1 MARRLRKSHVTDST
15 ATSAAA
21 DFVRAMFEPRPD
33 PYEGADLA
41 TSRRVTAAFLGLSSL
56 LSLTFLPFE
65 PPDQEIGPE
74 GWLVGPAIVAA
85 GLIGTFLLLRRQP
98 GFNGLLVVAYGG
110 VAGIAALNWLA
121 GGDSSAYE
129 DLFVLF
135 LGAGAVH
142 PPRRAFTH
150 LGVLIGFLSLP
161 LLYEGT
167 GTDVVTDWAAEV
179 LLLLAIG
186 SVLTSYLFY
195 VRRQRA
201 GLQAGAEV
209 ARRLAR
215 SDALTGLGNRRALD
229 DMLTGET
236 ARSTREGVPLAIG
249 LVDLDGLR
257 RINDRY
263 GHLEGDRCLR
273 EAARAMEES
282 VRGSDMC
289 FRWGGDEFVVVLPG
303 TDRNGAEGVLAR
315 MAESVGRVCASNDDV
330 GLSLTYGVAE
340 LTPGESAEDLLAL
353 ADLALM
359 EQKTEKRR

>member
-1 MARRLRKSHVTDST
+1 MARRLRKPHVTDST
-15 ATSAAA
+15 ATDAAK

-41 TSRRVTAAFLGLSSL
+41 TSRRITGAFLGLSAL

-65 PPDQEIGPE
+65 PPDQQIGAA
-74 GWLVGPAIVAA
+74 GWLVGPAIVGA
-85 GLIGTFLLLRRQP
+85 GLVGTFVMLRRSP
-98 GFNGLLVVAYGG
+98 GFNELLLVAYAG
-110 VAGIAALNWLA
+110 VAGVAALNWLA
-121 GGDSSAYE
+121 GGHSSAYE
-129 DLFVLF
+129 DLFVLW

-150 LGVLIGFLSLP
+150 LAVLIGLLSLP
-161 LLYEGT
+161 LLYQGD
-167 GTDVVTDWAAEV
+167 GGGVVTDWAAEV

-186 SVLTSYLFY
+186 SVLISYLFY

-229 DMLTGET
+229 DTLTGET
-236 ARSTREGVPLAIG
+236 ARSARQNIPLAVG

-257 RINDRY
+257 RINDRF

-273 EAARAMEES
+273 EAARAMEKS

-303 TDRNGAEGVLAR
+303 TDRGGAEGVLAR
-315 MAESVGRVCASNDDV
+315 MAESVGRVCASNDEV

-340 LTPGESAEDLLAL
+340 LTPGESAEDLLAM

-359 EQKTEKRR
+359 ARKTEKRR

>member
-1 MARRLRKSHVTDST
+1 MARRLWKSHVTDST
-15 ATSAAA
+15 ASRAAR
-21 DFVRAMFEPRPD
+21 DFVRAMFERRPD

-41 TSRRVTAAFLGLSSL
+41 TSRRVTGAFLGLSAL
-56 LSLTFLPFE
+56 LSLAFLPFE
-65 PPDQEIGPE
+65 PPDEEIGAA
-74 GWLVGPAIVAA
+74 GWLVGAALVAA
-85 GLIGTFLLLRRQP
+85 GFVGTFLLLRRRP
-98 GFNGLLVVAYGG
+98 GFNELLMVAYAG
-110 VAGIAALNWLA
+110 VAGIAAMNWLA
-121 GGDSSAYE
+121 GGGSSSYE
-129 DLFVLF
+129 DLFVLW

-142 PPRRAFTH
+142 APRRAFTH
-150 LGVLIGFLSLP
+150 LAVLIGFLSLP

-167 GTDVVTDWAAEV
+167 SSEVVTDWAAEV
-179 LLLLAIG
+179 LLLIAIG
-186 SVLTSYLFY
+186 SVLISYLFY

-236 ARSTREGVPLAIG
+236 ARSARQGIPLAVG

-257 RINDRY
+257 RINDRF

-273 EAARAMEES
+273 EAARAMEKS
-282 VRGSDMC
+282 VRGSDIC

-303 TDRNGAEGVLAR
+303 TDRAGAEGVLAR
-315 MAESVGRVCASNDDV
+315 MAESVGRVCASGDDA
-330 GLSLTYGVAE
+330 GLSLTYGVAQ
-340 LTPGESAEDLLAL
+340 LTPGETPEDLLAL

>member
-1 MARRLRKSHVTDST
+1 MEST
-15 ATSAAA
+15 AANAVT
-21 DFVRAMFEPRPD
+21 DFVRAMFEERRD

-41 TSRRVTAAFLGLSSL
+41 TSRRVTAALLGLSTL
-56 LSLTFLPFE
+56 LSLSFLPFE
-65 PPDQEIGPE
+65 PPDQEIGAE
-74 GWLVGPAIVAA
+74 GWLVASGLIAA
-85 GLIGTFLLLRRQP
+85 GLVGTVFILRRRP
-98 GFNGLLVVAYGG
+98 GFDELLGVAYAG
-110 VAGIAALNWLA
+110 VAGVVALNGLA
-121 GGDSSAYE
+121 GGRSSAYE
-129 DLFVLF
+129 DLFVLW

-142 PPRRAFTH
+142 PPRRAFTY
-150 LGVLIGFLSLP
+150 LAVLIGCLSLP
-161 LLYEGT
+161 LLYQGT
-167 GTDVVTDWAAEV
+167 GSDVVTDWAAEV

-186 SVLTSYLFY
+186 SILISYLFY

-201 GLQAGAEV
+201 ALRAGTEV

-215 SDALTGLGNRRALD
+215 SDPLTGLGNRRALD
-229 DMLTGET
+229 ETLTGET
-236 ARSTREGVPLAIG
+236 ARSARQGVPLAVG

-257 RINDRY
+257 RINDRS

-303 TDRNGAEGVLAR
+303 TDRAGAEGVLAR
-315 MAESVGRVCASNDDV
+315 MAETVGRVCASGDDV
-330 GLSLTYGVAE
+330 GLTLTYGVAQ
-340 LTPGESAEDLLAL
+340 LTPGETAEDLLAM

>member
-1 MARRLRKSHVTDST
+1 MT
-15 ATSAAA
+15 ATGAAR
-21 DFVRAMFEPRPD
+21 DFVRAMFEPRED

-41 TSRRVTAAFLGLSSL
+41 TSRRVTAALLGLSAL
-56 LSLTFLPFE
+56 LALTFFPFE
-65 PPDQEIGPE
+65 PPDQQIGAG
-74 GWLVGPAIVAA
+74 GWLLGAALVAA
-85 GLIGTFLLLRRQP
+85 GLSCAFLMLRRRP
-98 GFNGLLVVAYGG
+98 DFDDLLIVAYAG
-110 VAGIAALNWLA
+110 VAGVAALNWLA
-121 GGDSSAYE
+121 AGNSSAYE
-129 DLFVLF
+129 DLFVLW

-142 PPRRAFTH
+142 SPRRAFVH
-150 LGVLIGFLSLP
+150 LAVLIGFLSLP

-167 GTDVVTDWAAEV
+167 GSGVVTDWAAEV

-186 SVLTSYLFY
+186 SVLISYLFY

-201 GLQAGAEV
+201 GLRAGAEV

-215 SDALTGLGNRRALD
+215 SDALTGLANRRALD
-229 DMLTGET
+229 DTLTAEA
-236 ARSTREGVPLAIG
+236 ARSARQGIPLAIG

-282 VRGSDMC
+282 VRGDDMC

-303 TDRNGAEGVLAR
+303 TNRAGAEGVLAR
-315 MAESVGRVCASNDDV
+315 MAESVGRVCAKGDEP
-330 GLSLTYGVAE
+330 GLTLTYGVAE
-340 LTPGESAEDLLAL
+340 LGAGGTPEELLAM

-359 EQKTEKRR
+359 EQKTEKLR